1 MYIKMND
8 DKSLI
13 ITVPSTIY
21 RGENNSG
28 MITFLVPAQYQG
40 KNLTEYSF
48 WMRYTLP
55 SNVGDSEPLS
65 IESEIHKG
73 YLKLSTIINTRIS
86 KEEGPVTVWLTATDS
101 SDYVVFKSG
110 ELRIN
115 INPSQDISDCLEQ
128 EDVDQLDLIDIEVD
142 KLQDAVE
149 DLEERIG
156 QSAEGISPI
165 ITLNETDDGVLLAI
179 TDKDGTKTATI
190 RHGQDGKQGPVGET
204 GATGASGK
212 DGQNGKDGRDGV
224 DGAPG
229 PAGKDGKD
237 GKDGYTP
244 VKGVDYFDG
253 EDGRDGVDGKSGVY
267 VGSGDMPDDC
277 NVQIDPEG
285 IVCDMDDIVSSVVP
299 ALPNTPP
306 NVPSIELIET
316 ITLEEDTSSIVR
328 EVMPDGTPYA
338 FKSVFALIAQN
349 QTWSNKWIKMTTH
362 YDASLHGVNPYVNWW
377 AIKELSVFKTFSMSG
392 PNGIGVHIGMLDT
405 DGIITSFFSYGG
417 TNPGYLNNSSA
428 SIASSIAYNVK
439 KAKII
444 KVALDSETPLVS
456 GTTIRLYGVRA

>member
-1 MYIKMND
+1 MTRRVVGNSLRRAAYDQYYVCEVKELYIKMND

-40 KNLTEYSF
+40 KNLTGCYF

-73 YLKLSTIINTRIS
+73 YLKLSTTINTRIS

-101 SDYVVFKSG
+101 SDYMVFKSG

-115 INPSQDISDCLEQ
+115 IGPSQDISDCLEQ

-156 QSAEGISPI
+156 QSAEGISPTV
-165 ITLNETDDGVLLAI
+165 TLNETDDGVLLAI

-244 VKGVDYFDG
+244 VKGIDYFDG
-253 EDGRDGVDGKSGVY
+253 EDGRDGVDGKDGAPGKD
-267 VGSGDMPDDC
+267 GS
-277 NVQIDPEG
+277 
-285 IVCDMDDIVSSVVP
+285 
-299 ALPNTPP
+299 
-306 NVPSIELIET
+306 
-316 ITLEEDTSSIVR
+316 
-328 EVMPDGTPYA
+328 
-338 FKSVFALIAQN
+338 
-349 QTWSNKWIKMTTH
+349 
-362 YDASLHGVNPYVNWW
+362 DASVTTENIKSALGYAPADEKVVSQLSEDKVNKP
-377 AIKELSVFKTFSMSG
+377 TSG
-392 PNGIGVHIGMLDT
+392 NGTAGQFLT
-405 DGIITSFFSYGG
+405 SDGNGG
-417 TNPGYLNNSSA
+417 TVWVSLPM
-428 SIASSIAYNVK
+428 YNGEVE
-439 KAKII
+439 
-444 KVALDSETPLVS
+444 DE
-456 GTTIRLYGVRA
+456 